1 MCDPTDTYRITNS
14 IDRPV
19 PTLVRALLEND
30 AALVLPVAYALLV
43 SRRDVLTAEQHPLQ
57 GGLYITGVQSS
68 GKTTLA
74 RRVFG
79 YTERIGTP
87 GKPALMLEAVSTEAS
102 VRDTLSENPGCVV
115 IIDDLAKS
123 STRSIE
129 AHRRKLGGAMLR
141 LAANEGDSTKKG
153 KTGKTDHRDCT
164 SGIALTAEFVLDG
177 VSELTRSIFVYLEK
191 KLNLTED
198 VRPALIGAILEDFAD
213 WFADNYEHAIELLH
227 KIADSPDILK
237 NLRVDGAD
245 EFTELLTRERRIQD
259 NLALLQWAFVCM
271 VEMIKST
278 VKLSPH
284 REQALYEKFWTA
296 VHLSVSKQVDEFAKI
311 RTHLKEGNTAHLLC
325 EAIDCDE
332 FQLCRKKSKLFKR
345 NGIVWKEKNGV
356 IKQVGIKQTALVQFI
371 RNQNGYQNYSS
382 RKITDYLKDIGCL
395 TINEDKSNTVH
406 IGKLKDGKRPLPRVL
421 LIDVETLRDSAEEY
435 NLYAEQARE

>member
-1 MCDPTDTYRITNS
+1 M
-14 IDRPV
+14 
-19 PTLVRALLEND
+19 
-30 AALVLPVAYALLV
+30 
-43 SRRDVLTAEQHPLQ
+43 
-57 GGLYITGVQSS
+57 
-68 GKTTLA
+68 
-74 RRVFG
+74 
-79 YTERIGTP
+79 
-87 GKPALMLEAVSTEAS
+87 
-102 VRDTLSENPGCVV
+102 
-115 IIDDLAKS
+115 
-123 STRSIE
+123 
-129 AHRRKLGGAMLR
+129 
-141 LAANEGDSTKKG
+141 
-153 KTGKTDHRDCT
+153 
-164 SGIALTAEFVLDG
+164 LDG

-284 REQALYEKFWTA
+284 QEQALYEKFWKA
-296 VHLSVSKQVDEFAKI
+296 VHLSVSKQVDEFSKI
-311 RTHLKEGNTAHLLC
+311 RTHLKEGNIAHLLC
-325 EAIDCDE
+325 EAIDSDE
-332 FQLCRKKSKLFKR
+332 FKLCRKKEKLFKR
-345 NGIVWKEKNGV
+345 NGIIWKEKKGV

-406 IGKLKDGKRPLPRVL
+406 LGKIKDGKRSLPRVL
-421 LIDVETLRDSAEEY
+421 LIDVETLRDNAEKYE
-435 NLYAEQARE
+435 LFAEQARE